1 MRFALRFSTA
11 LLIGLVLGTILLTHN
26 ALHAPPRFTASS
38 TDADALARNTASTWE
53 DVRVIA
59 GDGVQLDG
67 WRFTAREPNGSVVIL
82 LHGIADDRL
91 GMLAHASFLLR
102 NGFSVLLPDLRG
114 HGASGG
120 DLITYG
126 IKEADD
132 VRSWADLILH
142 DPTFDRLYG
151 IGQSLGAAI
160 LVQSL
165 KSEPRFRAIVAD
177 SSFATFEEIAYD
189 RMHQLSGIP
198 APAFRP
204 LIQFAFIYTDLRY
217 GIDLRLAS
225 PTDAIRT
232 TKVPILL
239 IHGALDGNIP
249 PRHSQELHAASLAT
263 SRLWV
268 VDKADHV
275 ASLSTASDGYV
286 RNVLAWFQSHP

>member
-1 MRFALRFSTA
+1 MRFALRIFTA
-11 LLIGLVLGTILLTHN
+11 LLIGLALGTILLTHN

-38 TDADALARNTASTWE
+38 TAADALARNTGSTWE
-53 DVRVIA
+53 QVRVVA
-59 GDGVQLDG
+59 SDSVALDA
-67 WRFTAREPNGSVVIL
+67 WRFRPREPNGSAVIL
-82 LHGIADDRL
+82 LHGIADNRL
-91 GMLAHASFLLR
+91 GMFAHASFLLQ

-126 IKEADD
+126 IKEAGD
-132 VRSWADLILH
+132 VHSWADLLFH
-142 DPTFDRLYG
+142 DRKLERLYG

-165 KSEPRFRAIVAD
+165 KIEPRFRAIVAD
-177 SSFATFEEIAYD
+177 SPFASFEEIAYD

-198 APAFRP
+198 EPIFWP
-204 LIQFAFIYTDLRY
+204 LIRFAIIYSDLRY

-225 PTDAIRT
+225 PLNAIRA

-263 SRLWV
+263 SQLWV
-268 VDKADHV
+268 VDRADHV
-275 ASLSTASDGYV
+275 ASLSTASDSYI
-286 RNVLAWFQSHP
+286 RNVLAWFRSHP